1 MSEAGAAPRAVVV
14 GAGFTGLAAAYELG
28 LAGWRVTV
36 LEADDDVGG
45 LAGDFEVGGTR
56 LDRFYHHWF
65 RSDRDVLGLIDELGA
80 SERLV
85 ERESRTA
92 LYHNRGILRLS
103 TPLDVL
109 RFGAL
114 PLRDRLRLGRL
125 VLAARRVRDFRQ
137 LDGLTAGEWLREV
150 CGERAFHVVW
160 EPLLRGKFGPYADDV
175 SAVWIWNKLKL
186 RGGSRGRDGAERL
199 AYFRGGF
206 AALARLLAER
216 IVDIVRLRN
225 LPAAEQR
232 AAAKWRRALATLDW
246 IATQIP
252 PGARFQIYAFN
263 ERAEPVVRDSAG
275 RWLDAG
281 DPAALNGAVDAT
293 KQIAPQGGTSLYHAF
308 KVIGEMK
315 PRPDNVFLVTDGL
328 PTIDRER
335 GERYTV
341 SGEQRL
347 RMFNAALESLQ
358 RGIPVNVILLPME
371 GDPMA
376 ASAFWRLAQASRGSL
391 ISPAEDWP

>member
-1 MSEAGAAPRAVVV
+1 MKRRRPLTSLSLS
-14 GAGFTGLAAAYELG
+14 F
-28 LAGWRVTV
+28 
-36 LEADDDVGG
+36 
-45 LAGDFEVGGTR
+45 
-56 LDRFYHHWF
+56 LDAICC
-65 RSDRDVLGLIDELGA
+65 G
-80 SERLV
+80 
-85 ERESRTA
+85 
-92 LYHNRGILRLS
+92 
-103 TPLDVL
+103 
-109 RFGAL
+109 FGAL
-114 PLRDRLRLGRL
+114 VLLFLILSHNTLAQRREANETLQQEVEALERQVLGGREQSAALSADLEQAGASSQRLLARARTMTENIAGLRYEVAQLETDRIAREAHVNRLQADLRSRDEELKRLEGGALRRAEEGDRLRAFPGQG
-125 VLAARRVRDFRQ
+125 DRQ
-137 LDGLTAGEWLREV
+137 YLTGLKVGGQRILILFDT
-150 CGERAFHVVW
+150 
-160 EPLLRGKFGPYADDV
+160 
-175 SAVWIWNKLKL
+175 SA
-186 RGGSRGRDGAERL
+186 SM
-199 AYFRGGF
+199 
-206 AALARLLAER
+206 LAER

-263 ERAEPVVRDSAG
+263 ERAEPVVHDSAG

-293 KQIAPQGGTSLYHAF
+293 KQIAPRGGTSLYHAF

-358 RGIPVNVILLPME
+358 RGIPVNVILLPLE

-376 ASAFWRLAQASRGSL
+376 ASAFWRLAQASRGSF